1 MDPIKTIAVTGATGF
16 VGKHTVHFLRQ
27 FTGCRV
33 VAVGRNEA
41 ELQKLG
47 SEYVVHDLEE
57 SPAGCF
63 EKLGRPDVLMHLAW
77 DGLQNYQDLVHIER
91 SLPVS
96 YYFIKSMV
104 QQGLDHVTVTGTC
117 LEYGLQN
124 GRLSEDQSTFPST
137 PYAIAK
143 DALRRFL
150 QALQRQQN
158 FRLKWARLFYM
169 YGKGQNATSLFAQ
182 LDLAIRHNEKEFDMS
197 DGQQLR
203 DYLPVE
209 EVAKRLSLLA
219 LNPEINGIVN
229 ICSGR
234 PVSIRSL
241 VEGYLTER
249 NAQIRLN
256 LGRFSRPAHEPLAFW
271 GDHRKY
277 ERIIDHL
284 RQESRSQTSAH
295 KGIANLS
302 SHQPEQIPVDLKTR
316 SA

>member
-16 VGKHTVHFLRQ
+16 IGKHTVHFLRQ
-27 FTGCRV
+27 LAGCRV
-33 VAVGRNEA
+33 MAVGRNKA

-47 SEYVVHDLEE
+47 TAYVVHDLEE
-57 SPAGCF
+57 SPAGCY
-63 EKLGRPDVLMHLAW
+63 EKLGHPDVLIHLAW
-77 DGLQNYQDLVHIER
+77 GGLKNYQDLIHIEK
-91 SLPVS
+91 SLPTS
-96 YYFIKSMV
+96 YHFIKSMV
-104 QQGLDHVTVTGTC
+104 QQGLTHVTITGTC

-124 GRLSEDQSTFPST
+124 GRMSEKQNALPST

-169 YGKGQNATSLFAQ
+169 YGKGQSANSLFAQ
-182 LDLAIRHNEKEFDMS
+182 LDRAIQRNEKEFDMS

-209 EVAKRLSLLA
+209 EIAKRLSLLS

-241 VEGYLTER
+241 VEGYLAER
-249 NAQIRLN
+249 NEQIRLN
-256 LGRFSRPAHEPLAFW
+256 FGRISKPEYEPLAFW

-277 ERIIDHL
+277 ERIKDHM
-284 RQESRSQTSAH
+284 RKESWPQTSADIDAAYLP
-295 KGIANLS
+295 GN
-302 SHQPEQIPVDLKTR
+302 QPKQIPVDLKKRCT
-316 SA
+316 